1 MMNQLQDQAN
11 AKTRRTRLL
20 EVAVLYGPFAIA
32 LVIFACCVVIELL
45 QIDISME
52 SRDRFYSVFGTV
64 SFYSS
69 VLLNFVYG
77 RKYGLGWIRSMI
89 FSLASFFLLFSYTSQ
104 AWTWIEIQVFGYGAY
119 ASIRSM
125 MFLPLLCLILARF
138 CKVDTL
144 NLCDYLTPYFVFHHG
159 VVTVACWIQ
168 GCCAGSTCS
177 WGLHN
182 PVSGLTVF
190 PTQPCIILLSVG
202 IALWGLL
209 YSKKHNY
216 KANGKVFANSLC
228 LYGIGRYVI
237 ELFSDDPRVWWVLSW
252 FAICS
257 LAMVVEGFVVR
268 FIASKRYQTPS

>member
-1 MMNQLQDQAN
+1 MTELTRGQAN
-11 AKTRRTRLL
+11 HKARITKLL
-20 EVAVLYGPFAIA
+20 DGLLLYGPFVIA
-32 LVIFACCVVIELL
+32 LACFVGCLLIEILRIEFS
-45 QIDISME
+45 QAD
-52 SRDRFYSVFGTV
+52 RDWFYGTLGTI
-64 SFYSS
+64 SFYSNI
-69 VLLNFVYG
+69 LLCVAYG
-77 RKYGLGWIRSMI
+77 RKYKLSWLRCLI
-89 FSLASFFLLFSYTSQ
+89 FSLASFYLLFSYTSQ
-104 AWTWIEIQVFGYGAY
+104 AWTWLEIQGFGYGAY
-119 ASIRSM
+119 FSIRSI
-125 MFLPLLCLILARF
+125 MFLPLLCWILARF

-182 PVSGLTVF
+182 PISGLTVF
-190 PTQPCIILLSVG
+190 PIQPCVILLSVG

-209 YSKKHNY
+209 YSKKHDY

-228 LYGIGRYVI
+228 FYGIGRYII

-257 LAMVVEGFVVR
+257 LAMVAEGFAVR
-268 FIASKRYQTPS
+268 YIASKHYKNFS